1 MLNLKTADISLIYS
15 IYRQYLMLSP
25 NKAEIDP
32 NPGRPTVAEID
43 VSALVFNFR
52 SIRDFVGTEIAFM
65 AVVKANAYGHGAV
78 ECAKKLENAGVDW
91 LGVAIV
97 EEALELRRS
106 GISLPILC
114 FGGFWP
120 GQEEVV
126 IENEVTPVVLTI
138 EMAKRLN
145 AAAERHGC
153 DVGVHIKID
162 TGMGRVGTAVEQLD
176 GFLDGLARL
185 KRLRID
191 GVMTHFAT
199 ADDPA
204 AADLT
209 RSQISRFNLAVET
222 VRAKGHAPKYLDM
235 ANSPGAVAFPESR
248 GNLVRIGGILYGLG
262 GDVLPAGIPAPE
274 LKPVMSVKS
283 RIAFLK
289 EVPPGTP
296 IGYGRTFITERPS
309 RIATIPIGYND
320 GYPRALSNRAAVLIH
335 EKKVPVCG
343 RISMDWT
350 IIDVTDV
357 PEARI
362 GTEVTVIGASG
373 DKSVLAEDLASWADT
388 ISYEITCGI
397 GPRIPRIYINI
408 P

>member
-1 MLNLKTADISLIYS
+1 
-15 IYRQYLMLSP
+15 MLSP
-25 NKAEIDP
+25 NTTEIEP
-32 NPGRPTVAEID
+32 HPGRPTVAEID
-43 VSALVFNFR
+43 LSALVFNFR

-78 ECAKKLENAGVDW
+78 KCAEALENAGVDW
-91 LGVAIV
+91 FGVAIV
-97 EEALELRRS
+97 EEALELRQN

-114 FGGFWP
+114 FGGLWP

-126 IENEVTPVVLTI
+126 IESGVTPVILTI
-138 EMAKRLN
+138 EMAELLN
-145 AAAERHGC
+145 DAAERHGC

-162 TGMGRVGTAVEQLD
+162 TGMGRVGTALEHLD
-176 GFLDGLARL
+176 EFLDGLARS
-185 KRLRID
+185 KRLKID

-204 AADLT
+204 AVDLT
-209 RSQISRFNLAVET
+209 RSQISRFNLAVEK
-222 VRAKGHAPKYLDM
+222 VRARGHDPKFLDM

-248 GNLVRIGGILYGLG
+248 GDLVRIGGILYGLG

-274 LKPVMSVKS
+274 LKPVMSIKS

-296 IGYGRTFITERPS
+296 LGYGRSFITERPS

-320 GYPRALSNRAAVLIH
+320 GYPRALSNRAAVLVH
-335 EKKVPVCG
+335 ERKVPVCG

-362 GTEVTVIGASG
+362 GTEVTVIGTSG
-373 DKSVLAEDLASWADT
+373 DKAVLAEDLASWANT

-397 GPRIPRIYINI
+397 GTRIPRNYFNI
-408 P
+408 S